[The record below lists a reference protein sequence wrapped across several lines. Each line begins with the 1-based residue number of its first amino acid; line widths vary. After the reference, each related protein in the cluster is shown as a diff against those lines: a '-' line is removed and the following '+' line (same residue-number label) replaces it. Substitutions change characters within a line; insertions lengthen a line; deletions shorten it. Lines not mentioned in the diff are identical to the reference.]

1 MKKTILTVMTIASLT
16 ACNQSK
22 TENHNVM
29 TEQKQT
35 VGLVEITTFK
45 LNNGVSSTDFVKS
58 AEQMQNDFLK
68 RQEGFIKRTLTQS
81 GDTLWTDIVYWTN
94 KENHSQAMKL
104 AEKTEAVIP
113 FMEKIDFNSVKMDL
127 TNPMLNNE

>member
-1 MKKTILTVMTIASLT
+1 MVITVKIVFFIFVKLDDLTVRYSK
-16 ACNQSK
+16 CQSV
-22 TENHNVM
+22 TG
-29 TEQKQT
+29 QKQT

-45 LNNGVSSTDFVKS
+45 LNNGVSSADFVKS

-68 RQEGFIKRTLTQS
+68 RQEGFIKRTLTQL

-94 KENHSQAMKL
+94 KESHSHAMKL

>member
-1 MKKTILTVMTIASLT
+1 MKKTILTVMSIASLT

-22 TENHNVM
+22 TENQNVM
-29 TEQKQT
+29 NEQKQA

-45 LNNGVSSTDFVKS
+45 LNTGVSNADFVKS

-68 RQEGFIKRTLTQS
+68 KQEGFIKRTLAQS

-94 KENHSQAMKL
+94 KESQSQAMQL

-113 FMEKIDFNSVKMDL
+113 FMEKIDFNSVRMNL
-127 TNPMLNNE
+127 SNPMLNNE

>member
-1 MKKTILTVMTIASLT
+1 M
-16 ACNQSK
+16 
-22 TENHNVM
+22 
-29 TEQKQT
+29 
-35 VGLVEITTFK
+35 VEITTFK
-45 LNNGVSSTDFVKS
+45 LNNGVSSADFVKS

-68 RQEGFIKRTLTQS
+68 RQEGFINRTLTHS

-94 KENHSQAMKL
+94 KDSHSQAMQI

-113 FMEKIDFNSVKMDL
+113 FMEKIDFKSVIMNL

>member
-45 LNNGVSSTDFVKS
+45 LNNGVSSADFVKS
-58 AEQMQNDFLK
+58 AEQLENDFLK

-94 KENHSQAMKL
+94 KESHSQAMKL
-104 AEKTEAVIP
+104 GEKTEAGIS
-113 FMEKIDFNSVKMDL
+113 FLKKIDLNSVKMDL